1 MTGKAAQKVR
11 HRQAVRGD
19 RKATSRKSAAATIET
34 LETWKSVACML
45 AVLLLLCVTVWYTIP
60 ATSTPGT
67 LLCIAPVHGCQARFL
82 DNKRAEES
90 MDKLQ
95 QPSDKQDS
103 ANSYDQ
109 V

>member
-1 MTGKAAQKVR
+1 MKGKAAGRVR
-11 HRQAVRGD
+11 QRQAVQGD
-19 RKATSRKSAAATIET
+19 LKATSRKSAAATVET

-45 AVLLLLCVTVWYTIP
+45 AVLLLLCITVWYTIP
-60 ATSTPGT
+60 TTSSPGI
-67 LLCIAPVHGCQARFL
+67 LLCTVLVHVCQARFL